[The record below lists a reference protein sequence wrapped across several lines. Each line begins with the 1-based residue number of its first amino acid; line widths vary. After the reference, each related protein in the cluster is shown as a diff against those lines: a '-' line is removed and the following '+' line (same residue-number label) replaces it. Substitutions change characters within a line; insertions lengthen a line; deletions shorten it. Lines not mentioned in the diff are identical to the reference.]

1 MKRTKK
7 AVSVLLAVFI
17 FAAALQLGT
26 LLSYADTSFDEG
38 DFRFTV
44 VSDNSILVSKY
55 YGDSTEVTLPATGG
69 GRAVKGVYSR
79 CFENTAV
86 ESVTIPE
93 GYITIGAFAFNGCQ
107 SLASVSLPSSITSI
121 GIMAFY
127 DCPLLNDV
135 DFSASENLSTISFAA
150 FQNCAALESAVL
162 PDSLISLGENAF
174 CNCSMLGEVILP
186 NTIKTIP
193 EYAFYGCTALHSI
206 YVPESVTAI
215 GENAFAPMDG
225 EGTLSA
231 LCFKGTAAEEYF
243 TEMGAP
249 NLTAP
254 EKIAGDANLD
264 GTVNVNDVTEIQQ
277 FSAEFIEFNT
287 LQAILA
293 DCDKDGRVGVSDAT
307 LIQMYLAEYDVTLG

>member
-7 AVSVLLAVFI
+7 AVAVLLAVFI

-38 DFRFTV
+38 EFRFTV

-86 ESVTIPE
+86 ESVIIPE
-93 GYITIGAFAFNGCQ
+93 GYTTIGAFAFNGCQ
-107 SLASVSLPSSITSI
+107 SLSEVSLPSSLTSI

-127 DCPLLNDV
+127 DCSSLEGI
-135 DFSASENLSTISFAA
+135 DFSALENLSAISFAA
-150 FQNCAALESAVL
+150 FQNCGALESAVL
-162 PDSLISLGENAF
+162 PDSLTSLGENAF
-174 CNCSMLGEVILP
+174 CDCASLGELYIPKNL
-186 NTIKTIP
+186 NTIP
-193 EYAFYGCTALHSI
+193 EYAFYGCTALQSVF
-206 YVPESVTAI
+206 VPDTVTEI

-231 LCFKGTAAEEYF
+231 FCFKDTAAEAYF
-243 TEMGAP
+243 TENEAP
-249 NLTAP
+249 DLTAA

-264 GTVNVNDVTEIQQ
+264 GTLNVNDVTEIQQ
-277 FSAEFIEFNT
+277 YAAEYIGFNP
-287 LQAILA
+287 LQLVLA
-293 DCDKDGRVGVSDAT
+293 NCDGDAEVGISDAT
-307 LIQMYLAEYDVTLG
+307 LIQMYLAEYNVVLG